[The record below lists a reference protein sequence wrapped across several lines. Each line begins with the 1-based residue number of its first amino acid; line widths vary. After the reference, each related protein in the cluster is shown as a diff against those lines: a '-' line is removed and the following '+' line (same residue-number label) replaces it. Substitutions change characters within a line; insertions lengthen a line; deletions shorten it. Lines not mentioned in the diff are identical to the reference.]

1 MRSALITTVLIA
13 CSNAGARADRMA
25 DFTPLVRA
33 VTSDVAVIGKVTSIE
48 KDTVAAPA
56 YPSVK
61 EKTAYTIA
69 VVKVETNIRG
79 AKGVTHYKVGFYPGS
94 SGTGGHYKFPI
105 LEDGQEV
112 CLFLVKYHD
121 ANFYVFPP
129 LAPPLVIDAKT
140 KPTADRLRR
149 AAVVF
154 DDPAKALK
162 AEKLEDRVEAACLLV
177 LQYRTQP
184 FGRPSATADVTLD
197 ESQAILKILAEAD
210 WSKADP
216 ELNPARAF
224 TGLGL
229 TAHPEF
235 ARVQPKPGEDLKR
248 LWQTELKRWLPTDG
262 KDYKIQKF
270 VPKAK

>member
-1 MRSALITTVLIA
+1 MRFPLLAAVFFA
-13 CSNAGARADRMA
+13 CNAAGARADRMA
-25 DFTPLVRA
+25 DFTPLMRA
-33 VTSDVAVIGKVTSIE
+33 ATSDITVIGKLTSIE
-48 KDTVAAPA
+48 KETVDASP
-56 YPSVK
+56 YPGVEDK
-61 EKTAYTIA
+61 KAYTIA

-79 AKGVTHYKVGFYPGS
+79 AKGITHLKVGFYPGS
-94 SGTGGHYKFPI
+94 SGTKGGYKFPI
-105 LEDGQEV
+105 LEDRQEV
-112 CLFLVKYHD
+112 CLFLVKHHD

-184 FGRPSATADVTLD
+184 FDRPSATADVTLD

-216 ELNPARAF
+216 ELNPAQAF

-235 ARVQPKPGEDLKR
+235 ARVQPKPGDDLKR